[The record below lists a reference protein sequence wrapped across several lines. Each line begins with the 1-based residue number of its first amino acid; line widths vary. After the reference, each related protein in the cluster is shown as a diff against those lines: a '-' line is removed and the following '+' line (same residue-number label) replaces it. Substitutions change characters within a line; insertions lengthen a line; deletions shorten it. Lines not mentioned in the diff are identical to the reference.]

1 MIPILNEIYN
11 NPSLLKGSY
20 PVMKLFLHSK
30 GDTTSQGSGNPPTD
44 QEAAFASLVESHGY
58 EYLDNTQDPSEEG
71 YYYKYQLGGSQ
82 RSKDFM
88 LIEKD
93 TATIK
98 QVTIDLKHT
107 KSKSF
112 YLNDGWFEN
121 DTVYIVSW
129 THKKTDKVFI
139 GMGQDIPTT
148 EETNRMAQLN
158 EIKKTFNTDNSKTGS
173 LRIYM
178 RYANQYNCEKF
189 TDEFSENKF
198 KAVLDFI
205 K

>member
-1 MIPILNEIYN
+1 MNAIFNEIYN
-11 NPSLLKGSY
+11 DPSLLKSSY
-20 PVMKLFLHSK
+20 PAMKLFLHSK

-44 QEAAFASLVESHGY
+44 QEAAFATLVESHGY
-58 EYLDNTQDPSEEG
+58 EYLDNTKDPPEEG

-93 TATIK
+93 ADTTK
-98 QVTIDLKHT
+98 QVMIDLKHT

-112 YLNDGWFEN
+112 YLNDGWFDK

-129 THKKTDKVFI
+129 THKKNIKVFI
-139 GMGQDIPTT
+139 GLGQDIPTS
-148 EETNRMAQLN
+148 EETERMAKLN
-158 EIKKTFNTDNSKTGS
+158 EVKKSFNTDNSKTGS

-178 RYANQYNCEKF
+178 RYANQYSCEKF
-189 TDEFSENKF
+189 TEEFSENKF
-198 KAVLDFI
+198 KSVLEFLT
-205 K
+205 